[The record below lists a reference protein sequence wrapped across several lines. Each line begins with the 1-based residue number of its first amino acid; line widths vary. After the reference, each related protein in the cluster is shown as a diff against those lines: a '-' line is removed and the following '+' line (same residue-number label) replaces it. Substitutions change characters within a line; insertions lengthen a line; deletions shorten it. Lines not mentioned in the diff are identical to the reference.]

1 MRVRRNAAAHSAACS
16 PFAFPLLPTES
27 PCALRGLRLL
37 GTYVRA
43 HAAFRLPVR
52 GNTRRRRGGRS
63 HLARRCRHSTH
74 VAGRRC
80 PLWQDS
86 RSNPRPSGFHRCT
99 YHWCNAGDAIDPNLQ
114 HVIHSGAGIEP
125 LVLGKSTIAGIQR
138 KVNLFNRILINA
150 DEDGHISRPCRP
162 SCQVDDIARG
172 LWHSEARRCP
182 DRTRG
187 RTHTSSTA
195 SQREGNARAFPIATR
210 CRKRTIP
217 FLQRQTPRRNK
228 RGREPARQH

>member
-1 MRVRRNAAAHSAACS
+1 MPPLAPCSGASSRTRQPASSTECTCASGETPLRTAPHAALS
-16 PFAFPLLPTES
+16 PFRYYPPKAPAR
-27 PCALRGLRLL
+27 C
-37 GTYVRA
+37 
-43 HAAFRLPVR
+43 AAFVCWARMSAHMQRFGCLCAE
-52 GNTRRRRGGRS
+52 TRADGGAAEAT
-63 HLARRCRHSTH
+63 LARRCRHSTH

-86 RSNPRPSGFHRCT
+86 RSDPRPSGFHRCT

-172 LWHSEARRCP
+172 L
-182 DRTRG
+182 
-187 RTHTSSTA
+187 
-195 SQREGNARAFPIATR
+195 
-210 CRKRTIP
+210 
-217 FLQRQTPRRNK
+217 
-228 RGREPARQH
+228 